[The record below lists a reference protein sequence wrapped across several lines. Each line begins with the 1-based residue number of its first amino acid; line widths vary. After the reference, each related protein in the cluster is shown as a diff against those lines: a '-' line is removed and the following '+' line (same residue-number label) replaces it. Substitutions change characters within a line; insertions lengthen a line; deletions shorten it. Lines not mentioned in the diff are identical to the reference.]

1 LFIVIFIVVLHSWCQ
16 SKISACCREFCT
28 WSRNKKR
35 ADPSALSGKG
45 QFRNNFSTL
54 HASLTRNL

>member
-35 ADPSALSGKG
+35 AGPSTQSGKG
-45 QFRNNFSTL
+45 QFRNNKTVF
-54 HASLTRNL
+54 